1 MTSSSHHP
9 HPGSHRKT
17 SSQKQNISNGPTSSS
32 SSKNYYIRLSY
43 ANKKNRSHFLW
54 KKKTANPYPTS
65 NCFALS
71 YQKGCSC
78 SSWSQ
83 DCQMFFVVLLGLVC
97 YCCLNQINTN
107 QLFFVCCRL
116 LFISTLFPMIHLWMS
131 PLPFPPAKG
140 AHWSPGAARGLIE
153 KLPSFSMQ

>member
-54 KKKTANPYPTS
+54 KNKKLPTLTLLPIVLPFLIRRGVAAPPEVKTA
-65 NCFALS
+65 
-71 YQKGCSC
+71 
-78 SSWSQ
+78 
-83 DCQMFFVVLLGLVC
+83 DVLLGCWGWFVIVVLIKLILINCFSCWSSFVYFHPFSYDPSC
-97 YCCLNQINTN
+97 ECLPS
-107 QLFFVCCRL
+107 R
-116 LFISTLFPMIHLWMS
+116 
-131 PLPFPPAKG
+131 FPPAKG